1 MVDKRKNIF
10 TQAPSET
17 NCMKAKSLSGLKT
30 GFDIYTDNNN
40 IQTRKSRIKCLTLH
54 QLDWMG
60 FLQLQWCEIQTGK

>member
-1 MVDKRKNIF
+1 MADKRKNIF

-40 IQTRKSRIKCLTLH
+40 IQTRNSRIKCLTLH
-54 QLDWMG
+54 QLD
-60 FLQLQWCEIQTGK
+60 